1 MSYPNNKDRVL
12 PQVLLLCLMLT
23 LPSSITVEASV
34 EQGDIQYILDVGV
47 EPDESSFP
55 PDEEPFN
62 VDIQFDA
69 SCFGRYED
77 GSKVMFPGDVNVTYQ
92 IYTGN
97 GTIELSSLYEI
108 DDPEQG
114 IYMTV
119 PTEYV
124 TMSDELWTVRLL
136 IESDPS
142 MDITFNDIYV
152 MRRGSLI
159 MVVHDDYYESF
170 IEDMPDLLDLFH
182 DAYREL
188 IDIGGL
194 GAPLTLTLQTLCEVC
209 MVAWSGYAVC
219 PLSYGRESQSLY
231 SDFMKDDGFILGIFH
246 EMTHALLNVN
256 YDVFF
261 FHGSATPAYQG
272 EWFIEGEANYIGCY
286 LLPKLLGDRVFDFVS
301 QASLERFSIMGEE
314 SLKLMLENNG
324 KIMNTD
330 YRTSPEAG
338 TPLQLGSH
346 PEVEGHGL
354 LQHIEENYR
363 PDYIRFLYG
372 YLRQFFDILP
382 AEYSDWSDVWEGV
395 DMYAMD
401 TILIGLMGK
410 AACSDLTPLFE
421 ELSFQ
426 IYSQEELEP
435 LIDPSIYEAYTS
447 IVGDSAIARTSLEVE
462 FESPQGGATEGG
474 LIRAT
479 LMDGGGSPI
488 DGERIDFYVGG
499 SFCGFDLTDDTGIAE
514 IRMEP
519 YEGEQGNIIACYAG
533 SHTCLQSL
541 GRADSSSGEGA
552 GIPRIPE
559 IPGFP
564 MLSILIGFLA
574 GIFVTSRIPRMKE
587 MGAVSHSV
595 PSSW

>member
-12 PQVLLLCLMLT
+12 QVLLLCLMLT
-23 LPSSITVEASV
+23 LPSSMIVEASV
-34 EQGDIQYILDVGV
+34 EQGEIQYILDVRI
-47 EPDESSFP
+47 EPEESPFP
-55 PDEEPFN
+55 LDEEPFK

-69 SCFGRYED
+69 SCFGRDVD

-92 IYTGN
+92 IFTGDD
-97 GTIELSSLYEI
+97 TIKLGSLYEI
-108 DDPEQG
+108 HDPEQG
-114 IYMTV
+114 IYMTQ

-124 TMSDELWTVRLL
+124 TMSDDLWTVRLS
-136 IESDPS
+136 IESDPP

-170 IEDMPDLLDLFH
+170 IEDMPDILDFFH

-188 IDIGGL
+188 IEIGGL
-194 GAPLTLTLQTLCEVC
+194 GAPFILTLQTLCEVC

-231 SDFMKDDGFILGIFH
+231 SDFMKNDGFILGIFH

-256 YDVFF
+256 YDIFY
-261 FHGSATPAYQG
+261 FHGSATPAHQG

-286 LLPKLLGDRVFDFVS
+286 LLPKLLGDRVYDFVT
-301 QASLERFSIMGEE
+301 QASLERFSITGDE
-314 SLKLMLENNG
+314 SFKLMLENNG
-324 KIMNTD
+324 EIMNTA

-338 TPLQLGSH
+338 TPLQLGTH

-354 LQHIEENYR
+354 LEHIEENYR

-372 YLRQFFDILP
+372 YLRQFFDVLP
-382 AEYSDWSDVWEGV
+382 TEYSDWSDVWEGV

-410 AACSDLTPLFE
+410 AACSDLTPLFDK
-421 ELSFQ
+421 LSFQ
-426 IYSQEELEP
+426 IYGLEELEP

-447 IVGDSAIARTSLEVE
+447 IVGDSSITRTKLEVE
-462 FESPQGGATEGG
+462 IESPSGVATEGRS
-474 LIRAT
+474 ISAT

-488 DGERIDFYVGG
+488 DGERIDFYVGD
-499 SFCGFDLTDDTGIAE
+499 SFCGFDLTDDSGIAE
-514 IRMEP
+514 IQTELFK
-519 YEGEQGNIIACYAG
+519 GNQRDIIACYAG
-533 SHTCLQSL
+533 SSTYLHSL
-541 GRADSSSGEGA
+541 GRAEFSSQGEEA
-552 GIPRIPE
+552 GIPGIPE

-564 MLSILIGFLA
+564 LLSILIGLLS
-574 GIFVTSRIPRMKE
+574 GLFVASRLSRMKDME
-587 MGAVSHSV
+587 PVSHSA